1 MCGDGAPSTGAGRRH
16 TPTGPVG
23 AGPRG
28 AAAARAPPAAGYG
41 DCRRQLAQDGCRR
54 AGPIDDGPA
63 RAEARMTGVG
73 GCIRSEH
80 GRSRHAGRSHHLSA
94 FESRAGWPLPPR
106 GQPAGRHG
114 QPPGRPPATYGLAPG
129 RAGRARR
136 PRAQPRASRAASRA
150 ALAASHVGGEGQPPW
165 GCHLG
170 QGGPAHLGGWASPI
184 SARASPR
191 ASPFG
196 GVGQPDWGG
205 GPARSGGRA
214 SPIGGVGQ
222 PDLGGWLAAW
232 PAG

>member
-1 MCGDGAPSTGAGRRH
+1 MRRPRPSHRRRQAPHADGARR
-16 TPTGPVG
+16 
-23 AGPRG
+23 RG
-28 AAAARAPPAAGYG
+28 AEGGSSRSGAARSRIWRLQAAARPGRLPA
-41 DCRRQLAQDGCRR
+41 RRPDRRR
-54 AGPIDDGPA
+54 ASTRGSAHDGRGRLHTVGA
-63 RAEARMTGVG
+63 RTQPP
-73 GCIRSEH
+73 RS
-80 GRSRHAGRSHHLSA
+80 RSHHLSA

-114 QPPGRPPATYGLAPG
+114 QPPGRPPATYGLTPG

-222 PDLGGWLAAW
+222 PDLGGWLAGW